1 MDKEKALQSTLTDLQ
16 DNASRLKQKKE
27 MKDKQL
33 KENEKQVTILNRQLA
48 RIASANTDFE
58 RLELELKQAV
68 STNSH
73 YCSVLLLLLF
83 CRKMS

>member
-27 MKDKQL
+27 MKEKQL
-33 KENEKQVTILNRQLA
+33 KENEKQVTILNRQLS

-68 STNSH
+68 STSSH
-73 YCSVLLLLLF
+73 YYYFAVIL
-83 CRKMS
+83 